1 MMDVTIE
8 ETGAHNRMLTIS
20 ISASEVDKRY
30 NQKLKAMSSTAQ
42 IPGFRRGRVPAPM
55 IQARYGSRMGAE
67 VAEELFRST
76 YATALRNNNLRAL
89 GDPDVQIPEPVKPG
103 QPFIYKA
110 AIQIIPEIEPK
121 GHIGMNLVR
130 PIPQISDADVDAVI
144 TNMRQSKTT
153 YTPDPDHAAT
163 IGDQLLLDFTGSI
176 DGQIFDGGT
185 AENTTMELGRMRF
198 VEGFEEQLAGVK
210 SGERKLIN
218 VRFPDDYH
226 ATHLASK
233 KVVFDCD
240 IKEVRRANTPSDET
254 VLKEWDAPKEIEKT
268 MAAFRED
275 IHARLAKKAQAEAR
289 ENIKRQIQNILLDA
303 NKQELPSKLIDK
315 EVELL
320 VQQAKDD
327 LASRGVNPAA
337 LGRTEKQW
345 ADALRGKAYGRVLLG
360 MIIGTLGRQEK
371 LSPSDQALESFID
384 SSVEGMAEP
393 EKTKAWILSNKD
405 NKEQLRGMALEAAVM
420 DWIVERASVTEEPR
434 ALADM
439 LKIPGEMTPNAGGT
453 A

>member
-1 MMDVTIE
+1 
-8 ETGAHNRMLTIS
+8 
-20 ISASEVDKRY
+20 
-30 NQKLKAMSSTAQ
+30 
-42 IPGFRRGRVPAPM
+42 
-55 IQARYGSRMGAE
+55 
-67 VAEELFRST
+67 
-76 YATALRNNNLRAL
+76 
-89 GDPDVQIPEPVKPG
+89 
-103 QPFIYKA
+103 
-110 AIQIIPEIEPK
+110 
-121 GHIGMNLVR
+121 
-130 PIPQISDADVDAVI
+130 
-144 TNMRQSKTT
+144 MRQSKTT